1 MISLFYHNSTYY
13 CGVTREV
20 NNMQECETYWAT
32 IYLGLRPHYDEVS
45 NRLMDSRREQARI
58 TCQKFC
64 DLAGSCVTITD
75 TEFIY
80 TKGNEPGLII
90 GFIHYP
96 CSACKNIIESQSKQL
111 AQELMVLCEQN
122 RVSIMYP
129 DKTIMLENTD
139 G

>member
-1 MISLFYHNSTYY
+1 MK
-13 CGVTREV
+13 
-20 NNMQECETYWAT
+20 ECETYWAT
-32 IYLGLRPHYDEVS
+32 IYLGLRPHYDRVS
-45 NRLMDSRREQARI
+45 NGLLGSRREQARI
-58 TCQKFC
+58 ICQRFC
-64 DLAGSCVTITD
+64 DLAGGCVTVTD

-96 CSACKNIIESQSKQL
+96 RFPKGKDVIESQSKQL
-111 AQELMVLCEQN
+111 AQELMVLCDQN

-129 DKTIMLENTD
+129 DKTIMLENTE